1 MNRFLRVGERISLTN
16 SDNTVDFLITELL
29 GVGGSCIAYKV
40 TYYENE
46 NIPHIAILKEYCPAF
61 LEDGSFEREET
72 SIVVP
77 EQVKEQFI
85 EGLDEFKRT
94 YKAINEYL
102 SNNIS
107 AANYHT
113 VQMGLYEGNNTAYT
127 LTSCDYGLS
136 YDKIDNEDLLSICKT
151 MLSVTKAVELY
162 HNAGFLHL
170 DIKPKNILVLDDVK
184 DLIKLFD
191 FDSLTSIEKL
201 KSREVVGVPVPED
214 YYVPELVKYELRNI
228 GIETDIFE
236 IGAMTFLKI
245 FGYPP
250 KDSDMSYDK
259 KYSFDN
265 VEMFTGVSPQVKS
278 ETAEF
283 LKNTVQISKRNRY
296 KTTKEVKNKLEKIIS
311 LISDE
316 KPYLVNLPKWQP
328 SKYSI
333 GRKNEIREIKKRL
346 DSDGY
351 VFVKGIGGIGK
362 SEIAKIFV
370 EQYKDEYHTIQFCKF
385 SDSLKSVV
393 ATMPIDGIDEHDYG
407 NVEEL
412 IKEKNKV
419 LHLSDEKTL
428 IVVDNFNVTYDDF
441 LRDFLPANNKSFK
454 VIFTTRCTMAAEYYE
469 SKTYVIP
476 KLSIQ
481 ECKTLFLSHY
491 SKKIDDEET
500 IEEIINFVDYN
511 TLIIVLMAI
520 SMKKADITLE
530 DMLLNLEE
538 QKIDDIE
545 TKIFHEYDFTSDE
558 TDVYNKM
565 FAHLTAIFSIS
576 GLSEIQ
582 KELLKNATLI
592 SLNGISLDDFI
603 KYCES
608 ESINRLSVESV
619 VSLGWINK
627 DTNNIISMHPII
639 SDMFSV
645 NNELTKKDSYY
656 KFMDCLEEFCNPDY
670 CHFSIV
676 LNKLACAKHLERR
689 YKFES
694 DAKEMVIY
702 TKLGR
707 MYEHIYQPS
716 DAKKYLKMAL
726 KLAETLN
733 PKTKITYQG
742 KIVNLKGSYKN
753 LYITYLYRFLG
764 EVEQDFGIKQKAI
777 EYYKK
782 CINEGKKIK
791 NRFYDIVV
799 ESMISIGECY
809 SENNNKLEAYNSY
822 SRALNYSKRFRCNE
836 YVSNIA
842 DCLISI
848 CEELDWSK
856 EVQVYKKV
864 AEKYRDFSVK
874 DEESPEINE
883 FSKTIENGDFEGG
896 LIAYE
901 KFLAFQRE
909 KLGEDSPV
917 YKDLKME
924 LWVYYA
930 INNQKE
936 QALYLWNE
944 ALNFVAKTSGEVSI
958 EMASQL
964 SKAARLLIRFSD
976 FELIEAFANRA
987 IKICEQLGDTQAYTF
1002 VEANLSLAKSL
1013 FIQGKELEAKKYIE
1027 KIDFSAYSGNEF
1039 LEDIVES
1046 AGFILCELSEFD
1058 LVESMCLELINKE
1071 NAKFIGKFQA
1081 YIILATVNE
1090 QRGVFAKAEAYAEKA
1105 RECIGIIK
1113 TEHIKNEWLISY
1125 YRSMGK
1131 IYYRKGEYAKAIE
1144 ELNECIKMFD
1154 KDANKTFL
1162 LYVVYLERGLYYFYS
1177 GQLKKSEED
1186 YDVCEEILKQN
1197 NFPQTAFVV
1206 LYNNLSVNY
1215 QSVSDFKKAKEYLD
1229 KMCLINNNFREPST
1243 YSEAIVCG
1251 NIGWVDYNLGKYS
1264 EALAL
1269 HKKAILTFERLGINN
1284 TYDYYSLKNNM
1295 AIVFMSL
1302 EKAEDTYDLY
1312 NDIRNTYNPDSDRSG
1327 EIAIKSNFGIIFS
1340 LFKMNAFQEAYDFSC
1355 EELER
1360 FESWF
1365 GKTSPIRIQAILQ
1378 MGGLFRENG
1387 YQDCYDFFFLADDL
1401 MEESKDYKSLNN
1413 AKLLNYIGLYFT
1425 DEKREHGIAKHYFE
1439 ESKELFE
1446 ELELTNDDMYPI
1458 VVENIEYV
1466 QKLIMDK
1473 LVKEMAQ
1480 SILDETKEN

>member
-1 MNRFLRVGERISLTN
+1 MRCVQKGTILYLSNKIFNQKFI
-16 SDNTVDFLITELL
+16 VDEVI

-40 TYYENE
+40 TYYEKE
-46 NIPHIAILKEYCPAF
+46 NIPHKAILKEYCPAF
-61 LEDGSFEREET
+61 LEDDSFEREGT
-72 SIVVP
+72 TIIVP
-77 EQVKEQFI
+77 EKAKEQFVN
-85 EGLDEFKRT
+85 GLNEFKRT
-94 YKAINEYL
+94 YKVINEYL

-265 VEMFTGVSPQVKS
+265 VDMFIGVSPKVKS
-278 ETAEF
+278 EVAEF

-296 KTTKEVKNKLEKIIS
+296 KTTKEVKNKLEKIILLLS
-311 LISDE
+311 E
-316 KPYLVNLPKWQP
+316 GKPFLVNLPKWQA

-333 GRKNEIREIKKRL
+333 GRKNEIKEIKKRL
-346 DSDGY
+346 DNDGY
-351 VFVKGIGGIGK
+351 VFIKGIGGIGK

-370 EQYKDEYHTIQFCKF
+370 EQYKEEYHTIQFCKF

-393 ATMPIDGIDEHDYG
+393 ATMPIDGIDEHNYG
-407 NVEEL
+407 NAEEL

-428 IVVDNFNVTYDDF
+428 IIVDNFNVTYDDF
-441 LRDFLPANNKSFK
+441 LRDFLPSNNKSFK

-469 SKTYVIP
+469 SKTYTIP
-476 KLSIQ
+476 KLSMQ
-481 ECKTLFLSHY
+481 ECKALFLSHY
-491 SKKIDDEET
+491 SKKLDDEELV
-500 IEEIINFVDYN
+500 EKIINFVDYN

-530 DMLLNLEE
+530 DMLSNLEE

-558 TDVYNKM
+558 TDAYNKIY
-565 FAHLTAIFSIS
+565 AHLTAIFSIC
-576 GLSEIQ
+576 GLSESQ

-592 SLNGISLDDFI
+592 SLNGISVNDFI
-603 KYCES
+603 AYCDS
-608 ESINRLSVESV
+608 DNINQSSVESI
-619 VSLGWINK
+619 VSLGWVNK
-627 DTNNIISMHPII
+627 DINNIISMHPII

-645 NNELTKKDSYY
+645 NDELIKKESYC

-670 CHFSIV
+670 CHFSVV

-694 DAKEMVIY
+694 EAKMMVIY
-702 TKLGR
+702 AKLGR
-707 MYEHIYQPS
+707 MYKHIYQPT

-726 KLAETLN
+726 KLAEKLS
-733 PKTKITYQG
+733 PKEKLTYQG
-742 KIVNLKGSYKN
+742 ETVDFKGSYKN
-753 LYITYLYRFLG
+753 VFITYIYSFLG
-764 EVEQDFGIKQKAI
+764 EVEKDFGTKQKAI
-777 EYYKK
+777 DYYKE
-782 CINEGKKIK
+782 CIKEGKKLK

-799 ESMISIGECY
+799 ESMISIGDCY
-809 SENNNKLEAYNSY
+809 SENNNNIEAYNSY
-822 SRALNYSKRFRCNE
+822 LKALNYAKRFNLNE
-836 YVSNIA
+836 YISDIA

-848 CEELDWSK
+848 CKELDWLK
-856 EVQVYKKV
+856 EEERYKKV
-864 AEKYRDFSVK
+864 AEKYRTFS
-874 DEESPEINE
+874 DEVEEMPGITE
-883 FSKTIENGDFEGG
+883 FSKTIENGDFGAG

-901 KFLAFQRE
+901 KVLAVQRE
-909 KLGEDSPV
+909 ELGEDSPM
-917 YKDLKME
+917 YKDLKMG
-924 LWVYYA
+924 LWVFYA

-936 QALYLWNE
+936 QAMYLLNE

-964 SKAARLLIRFSD
+964 STAAQILIRFLD
-976 FELIEAFANRA
+976 FELIDTFANRA
-987 IKICEQLGDTQAYTF
+987 IKICEQLGDTQAYAF
-1002 VEANLSLAKSL
+1002 VEANLALASSL
-1013 FIQGKELEAKKYIE
+1013 FIQGREIEAKKCIE
-1027 KIDFSAYSGNEF
+1027 NVDFSIYSGNEI
-1039 LEDIVES
+1039 LEDVVES
-1046 AGFILCELSEFD
+1046 AGLILCNLSEFD
-1058 LVESMCLELINKE
+1058 LAESMCLELISKS

-1090 QRGVFAKAEAYAEKA
+1090 QKGIFTEAEVYAEKA
-1105 RECIGIIK
+1105 KECIDILK
-1113 TEHIKNEWLISY
+1113 TEHIKNEWLIQY
-1125 YRSMGK
+1125 YRSIAK
-1131 IYYRKGEYAKAIE
+1131 INYRKGEYKKGIAT
-1144 ELNECIKMFD
+1144 LNECIEIFSEDND
-1154 KDANKTFL
+1154 KPFS
-1162 LYVVYLERGLYYFYS
+1162 LYGVYLERGLYYFYD

-1186 YDVCEEILKQN
+1186 YEVCEEILKQN
-1197 NFPQTAFVV
+1197 NFPDTAFVA

-1215 QSVSDFKKAKEYLD
+1215 QSVSNFEKAKEYLD

-1243 YSEAIVCG
+1243 YFGAIVCN
-1251 NIGWVDYNLGKYS
+1251 NIGWVNYNLGNNN
-1264 EALAL
+1264 EALTL
-1269 HKKAILTFERLGINN
+1269 LTKAISTFERLDINR
-1284 TYDYYSLKNNM
+1284 TYDYYGSKNNM

-1302 EKAEDTYDLY
+1302 DKAKETYDLY
-1312 NDIRNTYNPDSDRSG
+1312 NDIRNTYNPASDRSG
-1327 EIAIKSNFGIIFS
+1327 EVAIKSNFGIAWA
-1340 LFKMNAFQEAYDFSC
+1340 LLKMNKAQEAYDFSC
-1355 EELER
+1355 EELEK
-1360 FESWF
+1360 FENWF

-1387 YQDCYDFFFLADDL
+1387 YQDCYDLFFLADDL

-1425 DEKREHGIAKHYFE
+1425 DEKKEHGIAKRYFV

-1446 ELELTNDDMYPI
+1446 ELELTSDDMYPI
-1458 VVENIEYV
+1458 VVKNIEYV
-1466 QKLIMDK
+1466 EGLIMDK
-1473 LVKEMAQ
+1473 LIKEMAQ
-1480 SILDETKEN
+1480 SMIDETKED